1 MRNMTKVGGKQE
13 VGVIGGKAE
22 GGRKK
27 QERKRKV
34 TIARQ
39 TMNAREQGKRGLLSQ
54 WMLEV
59 RNENSY
65 LAADQ
70 NL

>member
-1 MRNMTKVGGKQE
+1 MTKVGGKQE

-39 TMNAREQGKRGLLSQ
+39 TMNYREQGKRGLLSQ
-54 WMLEV
+54 WMLDV
-59 RNENSY
+59 
-65 LAADQ
+65 
-70 NL
+70 